1 MDDEQIITLY
11 FARDE
16 QAIRETERKYGGLC
30 RSIAMNI
37 LASTPDTEECLN
49 DTWLKIWNSI
59 PPQKPQKLSAFV
71 ARITRNL
78 ALNRKRMRL
87 SRVAEVSMEELADTI
102 SAEEDR
108 ADELMTYINAFVG
121 TLEPLDRDLF
131 VGRYFFA
138 CSVSH
143 MATKLGLTPN
153 AVSLRLRRIRERLRT
168 YLEKEGFHA

>member
-1 MDDEQIITLY
+1 MHDEQIITLY

-16 QAIRETERKYGGLC
+16 QAITETERKYGGLC
-30 RSIAMNI
+30 QSIAMNI
-37 LASTPDTEECLN
+37 LASTPDTEEVLN
-49 DTWLKIWNSI
+49 DTWLKTWNSI
-59 PPQKPQKLSAFV
+59 PPERPQKLSAFL

-78 ALNRKRMRL
+78 ALNRRRMRL

-102 SAEEDR
+102 AAEEDR
-108 ADELMTYINAFVG
+108 AEELMAHINRFVG
-121 TLEPLDRDLF
+121 TLEPLDRDVF

-143 MATKLGLTPN
+143 MAYKLGLTPN
-153 AVSLRLRRIRERLRT
+153 AVSLRLRRIRERLRV

>member
-1 MDDEQIITLY
+1 MNDEQIIILY

-16 QAIRETERKYGGLC
+16 QAITETERKYGDLC
-30 RSIAMNI
+30 HSIAMNI

-49 DTWLKIWNSI
+49 DTWLKTWNSI

-87 SRVAEVSMEELADTI
+87 SRVAEISMEELADTI
-102 SAEEDR
+102 AAEEDQ
-108 ADELMTYINAFVG
+108 ADELMTHINAFVG
-121 TLEPLDRDLF
+121 TLEPLERDIF

-143 MATKLGLTPN
+143 MAFKLGLTPN
-153 AVSLRLRRIRERLRT
+153 AVSLRLRRIRERLRI
-168 YLEKEGFHA
+168 YLEKEGFSI